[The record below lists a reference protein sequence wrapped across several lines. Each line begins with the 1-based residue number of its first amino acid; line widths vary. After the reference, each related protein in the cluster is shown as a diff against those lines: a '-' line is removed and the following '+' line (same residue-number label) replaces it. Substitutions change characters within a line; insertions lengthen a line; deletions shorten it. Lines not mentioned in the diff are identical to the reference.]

1 VKPAFDEVVVI
12 EQGGKRRSYD
22 VAAFLALP
30 LNERI
35 GYILGR
41 NVEFLLGGQ
50 RVAQAEALKSL
61 R

>member
-1 VKPAFDEVVVI
+1 VKPAFDEVVII
-12 EQGGKRRSYD
+12 ERGGARRSLD

-30 LNERI
+30 LDKRI

-41 NVEFLLGGQ
+41 NVEFLRDGQ
-50 RVAQAEALKSL
+50 RVSQAEALKSL